1 MDVFRPTVEFISGPD
16 DPGADFCVMRGV
28 LPPVPDRGCPRSVR
42 VAAERKAGTIKVVI
56 EP

>member
-1 MDVFRPTVEFISGPD
+1 VCCHRYPIEDAPE
-16 DPGADFCVMRGV
+16 A
-28 LPPVPDRGCPRSVR
+28 LR